1 MAVTTDDSTDAVLTH
16 PAVPADP
23 TRKVGS
29 GTAPPPSDAPAVSS
43 VFFGSSPAGGDTY
56 ERGETIDV
64 RVLFTESIAVTGSPS
79 LALTIGGQT
88 RAAVFYGT
96 HYRRTASFRYKVAAA
111 DRDTDGISVAANAI
125 SLNGGSITSYDGSTD
140 AGLDHAAVAADAGRK
155 VNGSQVTAPA
165 VSGVSITSRPRG
177 GSTYVRGESIVVEVR
192 FSEPVRVTG
201 SPRLALTVGTATRS
215 AGFSRFS
222 GSTLWF
228 GYRVQEDDSDS
239 DGIGIAAG
247 ALTLNGATIK
257 DSDKNEARLE
267 LGSPVRRSRSVRV
280 DRRQRLPLCLWTVCG
295 SRHMLIIC
303 RAMRNDMQRK
313 RRVALAC
320 FGTGAIKRCGS
331 LATWS
336 LPPMR
341 SSSTER
347 TTVLSSSR

>member
-1 MAVTTDDSTDAVLTH
+1 MAEEW
-16 PAVPADP
+16 
-23 TRKVGS
+23 VGIW
-29 GTAPPPSDAPAVSS
+29 GI
-43 VFFGSSPAGGDTY
+43 AGG
-56 ERGETIDV
+56 RGH
-64 RVLFTESIAVTGSPS
+64 L
-79 LALTIGGQT
+79 
-88 RAAVFYGT
+88 RA
-96 HYRRTASFRYKVAAA
+96 RRD
-111 DRDTDGISVAANAI
+111 DR
-125 SLNGGSITSYDGSTD
+125 
-140 AGLDHAAVAADAGRK
+140 R
-155 VNGSQVTAPA
+155 
-165 VSGVSITSRPRG
+165 
-177 GSTYVRGESIVVEVR
+177 
-192 FSEPVRVTG
+192 
-201 SPRLALTVGTATRS
+201 TRS

-228 GYRVQEDDSDS
+228 GYRVQEDDSD
-239 DGIGIAAG
+239 GIGIAAG
-247 ALTLNGATIK
+247 ALTLNGGTIK

-267 LGSPVRRSRSVRV
+267 LGSPA
-280 DRRQRLPLCLWTVCG
+280 RRQRLPLRLWTVCG